1 MMQEETRRA
10 VDVVVIDDEESIREG
25 CRQALESEGYRALSA
40 KDGRQGIRLVEQVQ
54 PRLVLLDLRMPDLG
68 GIDVLGR
75 LPAIDP
81 RIVPIVITGYGTV
94 DSAVASMKLGAF
106 DFIAKPFDMTQ
117 LLEVVTRGMNAYAA
131 RDVRPEPLRAEP
143 RLEPRL
149 APQPPA
155 FDETDVLLHGI
166 EVLAQYQ
173 SLGLRGQSLSDKL
186 LALEAE
192 ASHHARQLGRIREKE
207 KSISGLLAD
216 LRLVDEVVARHA
228 FKKSALIQIL
238 LDIQVAKRWLPQ
250 HVISWVARRLN
261 VPLARIY
268 SIATFYEAFSLVPQG
283 AHTVQVCTGTACH
296 VRKSPELLAKVSS
309 ALGIRPGETDAK
321 GQFTLKTVN
330 CLGCCALA
338 PVMKVDESTYGRPS
352 TKALGTLFKSHEG
365 SEDEPCQS

>member
-1 MMQEETRRA
+1 MTQEQMRSA
-10 VDVVVIDDEESIREG
+10 VDVVVIDDEDSIREG
-25 CRQALESEGYRALSA
+25 CRQALESEGYRAMSA

-54 PRLVLLDLRMPDLG
+54 PRLVLLDLRMPELA

-94 DSAVASMKLGAF
+94 DSAVTSMKLGAF

-117 LLEVVTRGMNAYAA
+117 LLEVVTRGMTAYEA
-131 RDVRPEPLRAEP
+131 RTPTAVPLRFEP
-143 RLEPRL
+143 RVAPPTQ
-149 APQPPA
+149 PQPPA
-155 FDETDVLLHGI
+155 LDESDVLLHGI
-166 EVLAQYQ
+166 EVLAQFQ
-173 SLGLRGQSLSDKL
+173 SLGLRGESLSDKL

-192 ASHHARQLGRIREKE
+192 ASHYTRQLGRVREKE

-216 LRLVDEVVARHA
+216 LKLVDEVVSRHD
-228 FKKSALIQIL
+228 FKKNALIQIL
-238 LDIQVAKRWLPQ
+238 LDIQAARRWLPH

-261 VPLARIY
+261 VPVARIY

-296 VRKSPELLAKVSS
+296 VRKSPELLAKVSA
-309 ALGIRPGETDAK
+309 ALGLRPGETDAN

-352 TKALGTLFKSHEG
+352 TKALGTIFKSHEG
-365 SEDEPCQS
+365 SEV